1 MSTQLLGFTP
11 LLQSK
16 STCSVPM
23 HGKIVASSE
32 RGDVV
37 DKLYKLESDDRVLG
51 SGEFVLEVIS
61 QAEDKVSV
69 TCRKI
74 AKDY

>member
-1 MSTQLLGFTP
+1 MTEYSEAESLG
-11 LLQSK
+11 
-16 STCSVPM
+16 
-23 HGKIVASSE
+23 E

-69 TCRKI
+69 TCRKT